1 MPPKL
6 RNKKL
11 LLLRPEHRPCL
22 LTSEVNCASQ
32 IKSDYKHACK
42 EKCPTECNSIRF
54 AYTPSFID
62 YLTPAKYTELA
73 KRNHATMR
81 TLNQEQVKQ
90 SVLKLNIFYDSLEYE
105 YITEKPKMNLVDLL
119 ANIGGT
125 LGLCLGISVLSFI
138 EIFEIFTRIFLV
150 ALH

>member
-1 MPPKL
+1 
-6 RNKKL
+6 
-11 LLLRPEHRPCL
+11 
-22 LTSEVNCASQ
+22 
-32 IKSDYKHACK
+32 
-42 EKCPTECNSIRF
+42 
-54 AYTPSFID
+54 
-62 YLTPAKYTELA
+62 
-73 KRNHATMR
+73 MR